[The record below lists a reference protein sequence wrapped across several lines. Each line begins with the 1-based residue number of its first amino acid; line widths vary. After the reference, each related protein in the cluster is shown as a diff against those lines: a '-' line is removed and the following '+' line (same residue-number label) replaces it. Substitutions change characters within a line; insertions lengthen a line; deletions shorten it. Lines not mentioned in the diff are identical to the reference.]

1 MCRLIIFSGTC
12 TRCGDAQT
20 WHDLSQELSCLEA
33 KNEGTFGD
41 CSRGINVDERD
52 FDQECDRCADEDEG
66 IGDLEDEIGTGFGYE
81 LYHGVDNDS
90 VLGKRPIDPDLDEH
104 EDGDGRS
111 KKQKT
116 EGSSLEAAALV
127 LGKRLIDIDIDED
140 QHVPNKKKQKIAR
153 SSLEAATNDAWAV
166 TAS

>member
-1 MCRLIIFSGTC
+1 MCRLIVFSGTC

-20 WHDLSQELSCLEA
+20 WLDLSQELSCLEA

-41 CSRGINVDERD
+41 CSRGINIDERD

-66 IGDLEDEIGTGFGYE
+66 IGDLDDEISMGLGYE
-81 LYHGVDNDS
+81 LYHNVDDDS

-104 EDGDGRS
+104 ENEDGRR

-127 LGKRLIDIDIDED
+127 LGKRLIDIDIDENGD
-140 QHVPNKKKQKIAR
+140 GRRKKQKTET
-153 SSLEAATNDAWAV
+153 SSLEAAKNDTWAV

>member
-1 MCRLIIFSGTC
+1 MCRLIVFSGTC

-20 WHDLSQELSCLEA
+20 WIDLSQELSCLEA

-41 CSRGINVDERD
+41 CARGINVDERD

-66 IGDLEDEIGTGFGYE
+66 IGDLDDEISTGLGYE
-81 LYHGVDNDS
+81 LYHGVDDDS

-104 EDGDGRS
+104 EDGNGKR

-127 LGKRLIDIDIDED
+127 LGKRLIEIETDENGD
-140 QHVPNKKKQKIAR
+140 GRRKKQKTETLP
-153 SSLEAATNDAWAV
+153 LEAAKNDTRAV